1 MHLRSIALSGV
12 AFCALISPLAASAQ
26 AQAQAPATVAVA
38 PAPVADLIKKVDIAY
53 DQFTLPNGLRV
64 IVHTDRKAPVVA
76 VSVWYNIG
84 SKFEPKGKTGFAHL
98 FEHLM
103 FNGSENAPGDFFEPL
118 KQVGATDLNGT
129 TNYDRTNYF
138 ETVPTPALEKALFL
152 ESDRMGYLL
161 GAVTQEVLDE
171 QRGVVQNEKRQGDNQ
186 PYGLRQYKQI
196 EGLFPAGHPYG
207 HTVIGSL
214 ADLDAAS
221 LDDVKDWF
229 RSHYGPNN
237 AVLVLA
243 GDIDLARAKA
253 LVGKYFGKIKAGPK
267 TELPAAPVPT
277 LAAPKS
283 DVIHDRVGAAL
294 VMRSWAVPGLN
305 DKDAAALAAAASA
318 LGGLSSSRLDNALV
332 RKEKLAIQV
341 SANVQSLAQV
351 GIFQVVMVVRPGVDV
366 DVASKR
372 LDALIADFI
381 QTGPNADELQRVVTT
396 SVARRIAGLESV
408 GGFGGKAVALAQ
420 GELYSNDP
428 GYFKKQLAALA
439 AQTPASV
446 QAAVQAWLTRP
457 VYGLSVLAGPREA
470 STDVAAAP
478 KPLVSPPNLKPAH
491 SRAETDPMVGPVAN
505 LVFPKIERARLS
517 NGIEVVYAQRTAV
530 PVTRALISF
539 DAGAVA
545 NPADKLGV
553 QQLTLSMLDE
563 GTMSRDSIAL
573 AEAQERLGANV
584 STGAS
589 PDRTFLSVDAPS
601 ANAAGAFD
609 LFADIVRHPAFTPE
623 EVARLRTTQLAG
635 IQQELSSPGG
645 LAGRVLPKL
654 LFGPSPYAK
663 TAGQGGDPV
672 AVAKL
677 TRDDLIAFQQAWLRP
692 EKAKMFVVSD
702 LALADLVPLLNRS
715 FGDWAGVGPA
725 GVKDLSVSPVQ
736 AAPKIVLIDRP
747 DSPQSLIAAG
757 QLTPLKGSDDLLNVR
772 TANDVLGGDFLSRIN
787 YDLRETKHWS
797 YGAGGGFAQTEQ
809 LVSYRINAPV
819 QADRTGDSIKALQG
833 DLKEFLGTNGITPA
847 EFTRTING
855 ATRELAGNFETAG
868 AVLSAMLDN
877 DQYKRPDDY
886 YATITQK
893 YRAMTLGELDA
904 AARAALD
911 PARFVWV
918 VVGDAKVVRPQLD
931 SLGLPVEVVPAAS
944 VMDVK

>member
-1 MHLRSIALSGV
+1 MTFKMFTRTGVALAALS
-12 AFCALISPLAASAQ
+12 LPLAAVQ
-26 AQAQAPATVAVA
+26 AQTAK
-38 PAPVADLIKKVDIAY
+38 PAPVASLIAKVDIPY
-53 DQFTLPNGLRV
+53 QRFTLPNGLRV

-84 SKFEPKGKTGFAHL
+84 SKFEPKGRTGFAHL

-186 PYGLRQYKQI
+186 PYGLRQYKQL
-196 EGLFPAGHPYG
+196 EGLFPADHPYG

-221 LDDVKDWF
+221 LDDVKGWF

-243 GDIDLARAKA
+243 GDIDLATAKT
-253 LVGKYFGKIKAGPK
+253 LVTKYFGKIKAGPK
-267 TELPAAPVPT
+267 TELPAVSIPT

-294 VMRSWAVPGLN
+294 VTRQWAVPGLN
-305 DKDAAALAAAASA
+305 DKDAAALQAGASV
-318 LGGLSSSRLDNALV
+318 LGGLSSSRLSNALV
-332 RKEKLAIQV
+332 RKEKLAVQV
-341 SANVQSLAQV
+341 NAGVQSLAQV
-351 GIFQVVMVVRPGVDV
+351 GIFQVIMVVRPGVDV
-366 DVASKR
+366 DMASKR
-372 LDALIADFI
+372 LDELVADYI
-381 QTGPNADELQRVVTT
+381 KTGPTADELQRTVTT
-396 SVARRIAGLESV
+396 SVARRISGLESV

-420 GELYSNDP
+420 GELYSADP
-428 GYFKKQLAALA
+428 GYYKKQLADLA

-446 QAAVQAWLTRP
+446 TATLQKWLTRP
-457 VYGLSVLAGPREA
+457 LYNLSVLADPREPG
-470 STDVAAAP
+470 TDVAAAP
-478 KPLVSPPNLKPAH
+478 KAVVSPPDLKPAN
-491 SRAETDPMVGPVAN
+491 SRPEKNPEVGAVAN
-505 LVFPKIERARLS
+505 LVFPKVERAKLS
-517 NGIEVVYAQRTAV
+517 NGIQVVYAQRTAV
-530 PVTRALISF
+530 PITRALISF

-545 NPADKLGV
+545 NPADKLGL

-563 GTMSRDSIAL
+563 GTTTRDSIAI
-573 AEAQERLGANV
+573 AEARERLGV
-584 STGAS
+584 SFGEGAS
-589 PDRTFLSVDAPS
+589 ADRTYLSVQAPT

-609 LFADIVRHPAFTPE
+609 LFADIVRNPAFKPE
-623 EVARLRTTQLAG
+623 EVARLRNAQLAG
-635 IQQELSSPGG
+635 IQQELTSPGG

-654 LFGPSPYAK
+654 IYGPSAYAK
-663 TAGQGGDPV
+663 TAGQGGDPA

-677 TRDDLIAFQQAWLRP
+677 TRDDLVAFQQAWIRP
-692 EKAKMFVVSD
+692 DKAKMFVVSD
-702 LALADLVPLLNRS
+702 TPLAQLLPLLDRE
-715 FGDWAGVGPA
+715 FGDWKGVGTP
-725 GVKDLSVSPVQ
+725 GTKDLSTPAVLS
-736 AAPKIVLIDRP
+736 ASKIVLVDRP
-747 DSPQSLIAAG
+747 DSPQSLITAG
-757 QLTPLKGSDDLLNVR
+757 QLTPLKGSDNLLDYQ

-787 YDLRETKHWS
+787 MDLRESKHWS
-797 YGAGGGFAQTEQ
+797 YGAGGGFGQTEQ
-809 LVSYRINAPV
+809 LVTYRINAPV
-819 QADRTGDSIKALQG
+819 QADRTGDAIKSLQA
-833 DLKEFLGTNGITPA
+833 DLKDFLTGKGITEA

-855 ATRELAGNFETAG
+855 ATRELAGNFETAD

-886 YATITQK
+886 YATISQK
-893 YRAMTLGELDA
+893 YRAMTREQLDA
-904 AARAALD
+904 AARRALD
-911 PARFVWV
+911 PDKFVWV

-931 SLGLPVEVVPAAS
+931 SIGLPVEVVPAAS
-944 VMDVK
+944 VAGAK